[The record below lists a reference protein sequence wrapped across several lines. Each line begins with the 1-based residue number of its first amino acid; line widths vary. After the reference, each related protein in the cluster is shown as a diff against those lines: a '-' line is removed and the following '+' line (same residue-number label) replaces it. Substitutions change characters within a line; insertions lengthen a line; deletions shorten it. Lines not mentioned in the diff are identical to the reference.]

1 MIGFLPHCPQ
11 VFNLDY
17 YPFSMKDGETLTET
31 DTSRKIDIRAFLSII
46 RPQNCIIGGL
56 TVIAGIAIAYNIHF
70 PSGDYAGLSP
80 FLYLFVYGYITYFL
94 VAAGGNVVNDIY
106 DIEVDKI
113 NRPHR
118 ALPSGRMTVKQAW
131 AFVAFL
137 SILGVFFA
145 WLPGRPIS
153 ALIVI
158 FFTLIGYIY
167 AAKVK
172 TLGLAGNFMVAFS
185 FAFGVLYGS
194 MIFAEVLSFSIWY
207 AISIPAW
214 LFFFTAFLILQARET
229 IKGAEDVEGDELRD
243 VRTIARIYGYKPAA
257 IVAGTLNFLGVLSY
271 VLIWFW
277 GFADFALWPL
287 LILGAV
293 VVFGAGVLPLT
304 RPDDKKRLMIAS
316 TLDKVG
322 ALVGLIAFVTIPL
335 FAILF

>member
-1 MIGFLPHCPQ
+1 
-11 VFNLDY
+11 
-17 YPFSMKDGETLTET
+17 MKDGVLLTET
-31 DTSRKIDIRAFLSII
+31 DASRKIDIRAFLSII
-46 RPQNCIIGGL
+46 RPQNCFIGGL
-56 TVIAGIAIAYNIHF
+56 TVIAGIAIAYNIQF
-70 PSGDYAGLSP
+70 PVGDATALSA
-80 FLYLFVYGYITYFL
+80 FLNLFLYGYITYFL

-118 ALPSGRMTVKQAW
+118 ALPSGRMTVRQAW
-131 AFVAFL
+131 AYVGFL
-137 SILGVFFA
+137 SILGIFFA
-145 WLPGRPIS
+145 WIPGRLIS

-158 FFTLIGYIY
+158 VFEIIGYVY

-194 MIFAEVLSFSIWY
+194 MILAEVTSQSIWY
-207 AISIPAW
+207 AIPIPAW

-229 IKGAEDVEGDELRD
+229 IKGAEDVEGDKLRD

-257 IVAGTLNFLGVLSY
+257 IVSGTLNFLGVLCY

-277 GFADFALWPL
+277 NFASYALWPL
-287 LILGAV
+287 LILGV
-293 VVFGAGVLPLT
+293 VIVASAGILPLT
-304 RPDDKKRLMIAS
+304 APDNAKRLMIAS

-322 ALVGLIAFVTIPL
+322 ALVGLIAFVIIPL
-335 FAILF
+335 YAIWF

>member
-1 MIGFLPHCPQ
+1 MERP
-11 VFNLDY
+11 
-17 YPFSMKDGETLTET
+17 LTET
-31 DTSRKIDIRAFLSII
+31 DSSHKIDIGAFLSIM
-46 RPQNCIIGGL
+46 RPQNCFIGGL
-56 TVIAGIAIAYNIHF
+56 TVIAGIAIAYSIQF
-70 PSGDYAGLSP
+70 PLGGTNALSP
-80 FLYLFVYGYITYFL
+80 YLYLFLYGYITYFL

-131 AFVAFL
+131 AFVGFL
-137 SILGVFFA
+137 SILGVIFA
-145 WLPGRPIS
+145 FIPAAGVVRPIS

-158 FFTLIGYIY
+158 IFEIIGYAY

-194 MIFAEVLSFSIWY
+194 MILAEVTSQSIWY
-207 AISIPAW
+207 AIPIPSW

-229 IKGAEDVEGDELRD
+229 IKGSEDVEGDRLRD

-277 GFADFALWPL
+277 GFADYALWPL
-287 LILGAV
+287 LILGAAIV
-293 VVFGAGVLPLT
+293 AGAGILPLT

-322 ALVGLIAFVTIPL
+322 ALVGLIAFVIIPL
-335 FAILF
+335 YTILF